1 MYHAYVCMHVCMYVH
16 IGTPAALAATVSS
29 VQRELEVY

>member
-1 MYHAYVCMHVCMYVH
+1 VCTY